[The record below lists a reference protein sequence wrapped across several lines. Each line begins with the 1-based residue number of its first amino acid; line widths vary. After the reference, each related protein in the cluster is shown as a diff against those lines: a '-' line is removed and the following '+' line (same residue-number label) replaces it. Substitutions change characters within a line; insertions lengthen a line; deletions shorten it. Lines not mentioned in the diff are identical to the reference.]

1 MLSHLHHFLEIADD
15 ADMLTTRDNDY
26 DLNLLDTSSMNNLIL
41 GVNTGISINIM
52 DMWKNIHKMTF
63 TNEQTEKNNKLS
75 NPPGNNQISGE
86 AEVLPG
92 QLILI
97 ISRKIF
103 LEPGFSYYLDLL
115 LADSDFKTVCY
126 HK

>member
-1 MLSHLHHFLEIADD
+1 
-15 ADMLTTRDNDY
+15 MLTTRNNDY

-63 TNEQTEKNNKLS
+63 TKEQTEKNNELS
-75 NPPGNNQISGE
+75 NPPGNDQISGE

-92 QLILI
+92 QLIPS
-97 ISRKIF
+97 ISRKFF
-103 LEPGFSYYLDLL
+103 LEPRFSYYLDLL
-115 LADSDFKTVCY
+115 LPDSDFETVCY